1 MTSKHEKVKAMQEK
15 RNSEYYTTR
24 TGAVYRRHLDE
35 FGVKPVTLAWYDPRG
50 PEYRKAIQRALKEVK
65 PLNESLA
72 LSTQDK
78 KEFDAGKLMLD

>member
-1 MTSKHEKVKAMQEK
+1 MTSKHEKIKAMQEK
-15 RNSEYYTTR
+15 INREYYTTQ

-50 PEYRKAIQRALKEVK
+50 SEYRKAIQRALKEGK
-65 PLNESLA
+65 PLNEYEA
-72 LSTQDK
+72 LSAQDK